1 MAAVSKFRTSLG
13 GFNREDVANYIEMT
27 ANEHLRQVRALEE
40 DMAHLNAEKAA
51 LAAELEQVRTQLAAA
66 QEGAAAPYEPQPEPD
81 YASEELEAYRRAEA
95 AERNAVAR
103 ADKLHQQLTELCDS
117 VTGSYAGCGE
127 ELQALCEAL
136 VQNYDGLK
144 QKLEDIQN
152 VFDAAKAKVE
162 KLGSETEA

>member
-27 ANEHLRQVRALEE
+27 ANEHLRQVRELEE
-40 DMAHLNAEKAA
+40 DKAHLISEKAA
-51 LAAELEQVRTQLAAA
+51 LAAELEQVKAQLAAA
-66 QEGAAAPYEPQPEPD
+66 QDGAEAPCEPQPEPD

-103 ADKLHQQLTELCDS
+103 ADKLHQQLTELCQT
-117 VTGSYAGCGE
+117 VTGGYAECGE
-127 ELQALCEAL
+127 ELRVLCEAMME
-136 VQNYDGLK
+136 NYEGLK

-152 VFDAAKAKVE
+152 VFEEARIKVE
-162 KLGSETEA
+162 DLNNKEAE